1 MLNTIDLFIKINRYN
16 TFHEAAIKL
25 NIPLATLQRR
35 IKKLENDL
43 SLALFYRER
52 GSLRLTE
59 PGKQFYAQ
67 CILPVEKL
75 QNVLYDFQGRS
86 DQKAGLI
93 KLIAPQNFMNNKF
106 VNGLFKDFSQRF
118 PEIKIHMALSD
129 ERVDLKNTEFDL
141 AVRIGDL
148 INSQYI
154 CKVISKMDFAIAAAP
169 ELIEKY
175 GVPKDF
181 NELAALP
188 HITFTHFENW
198 TFLDTDGEKKIFH
211 PESNFMANDLEMCA
225 LAAVEGTGVYYGPQ
239 LYLNKHLKQG
249 ELRLLL
255 TDFTACKRNINLV
268 WPDKLIPQR
277 TRILIDYLTQSFNTP
292 IIKNS

>member
-35 IKKLENDL
+35 IKKLEKGL
-43 SLALFYRER
+43 GLALFYRER

-59 PGKQFYAQ
+59 PGKQFYTQ

-75 QNVLYDFQGRS
+75 QSVLCNFQDLC
-86 DQKAGLI
+86 DQEAGLI
-93 KLIAPQNFMNNKF
+93 KLIAPQIFMNNKF
-106 VNGLFKDFSQRF
+106 VNGLFKGFSQRF
-118 PEIKIHMALSD
+118 PKIKINMVLSD

-141 AVRIGDL
+141 AVRIGEL
-148 INSQYI
+148 INSQNI
-154 CKVISKMDFAIAAAP
+154 CKVISKMDFALAAAP
-169 ELIEKY
+169 ELIAQH

-181 NELAALP
+181 TDLATLP

-198 TFLDTDGEKKIFH
+198 TFLANGEQKKIFQ

-225 LAAVEGTGVYYGPQ
+225 LAAVAGRGVYYGPQ
-239 LYLNKHLKQG
+239 LYLNKHLKRG
-249 ELRLLL
+249 ELMLLL
-255 TDFTACKRNINLV
+255 TDFTPCKRNINLV

-277 TRILIDYLTQSFNTP
+277 TRILIDYLTQSFSRF
-292 IIKNS
+292 ISDC